1 MLSTRS
7 PACTAR
13 RHARRRPSPQIGAT
27 ASCSASDEVWMA
39 ARLVMILTALD
50 VLVRV
55 GVRVACSDDSEQ
67 GGDEGKSAVS
77 EGDLRQREAVGEL
90 AGDEAGEGGGAVADE
105 VDDAEDRCPVGL
117 GGAVQQAAGGGADGD
132 ALTGT
137 GDDGRADEQR
147 QCAGGGR
154 C

>member
-1 MLSTRS
+1 MGCCYPNAIDSESCLHRQTTCP
-7 PACTAR
+7 PATLA
-13 RHARRRPSPQIGAT
+13 PIGAR

-105 VDDAEDRCPVGL
+105 VDDAEDRC
-117 GGAVQQAAGGGADGD
+117 
-132 ALTGT
+132 
-137 GDDGRADEQR
+137 
-147 QCAGGGR
+147 
-154 C
+154 